1 MLTQPRALSDRPI
14 APSVLRAH
22 LLPCLLILAASAL
35 LMLPAFLHGI
45 PNGDDAAM
53 HYRRHADFIEA
64 LREGVW
70 YPRWLP
76 RSNFHQGT
84 CDVVLPAAAVLRDRR
99 FQRDR
104 QRAVRRADARLLA
117 RATDVRPE
125 HVRLQPA
132 AAAALGGGAGR
143 RV

>member
-1 MLTQPRALSDRPI
+1 
-14 APSVLRAH
+14 V
-22 LLPCLLILAASAL
+22 AASLL

-76 RSNFHQGT
+76 RSSFSPCCGP
-84 CDVVLPAAAVLRDRR
+84 LFGKRK
-99 FQRDR
+99 
-104 QRAVRRADARLLA
+104 VREEANSTISFFA
-117 RATDVRPE
+117 
-125 HVRLQPA
+125 H
-132 AAAALGGGAGR
+132 GR
-143 RV
+143 VND

>member
-1 MLTQPRALSDRPI
+1 MPTQPDAPMDGDAGERPERES
-14 APSVLRAH
+14 AAHHRGPVAARVSLRAY
-22 LLPCLLILAASAL
+22 LLPCLLILAASLL

-84 CDVVLPAAAVLRDRR
+84 
-99 FQRDR
+99 
-104 QRAVRRADARLLA
+104 
-117 RATDVRPE
+117 
-125 HVRLQPA
+125 H
-132 AAAALGGGAGR
+132 
-143 RV
+143 

>member
-1 MLTQPRALSDRPI
+1 MPTQPDALSDRDAGARHDRESAATHPEKS
-14 APSVLRAH
+14 AALPASLPAH
-22 LLPCLLILAASAL
+22 LLPCLLILAASLL

-53 HYRRHADFIEA
+53 HYRRHTDFIEA

-84 CDVVLPAAAVLRDRR
+84 PV
-99 FQRDR
+99 
-104 QRAVRRADARLLA
+104 
-117 RATDVRPE
+117 
-125 HVRLQPA
+125 
-132 AAAALGGGAGR
+132 
-143 RV
+143 